1 MRSICQ
7 PQSVLPSTPANQYPF
22 LRASLVVSFAYSET
36 TRKFRSLGLFV
47 VLPAKCPIAEC
58 GLRVRVPITRD
69 QRPSVE
75 RSRSASTI
83 VAHAGLA
90 FGLFATSAISLIVS
104 WWDGVPTSGQSCHFA
119 GVKHISSSTQRGKI
133 AVRASTRPVR
143 LCRVWQGPVYYAIT
157 GPKSQGSRA
166 SQAACGRPLPMQN
179 PVWVVRRALSASRNA
194 EFASCHPG
202 STRAGESRNP
212 NRAKIARRSGLL
224 SSDTPIAWTLGIG
237 GRRCGFPF
245 VPDARQPTCQPP

>member
-1 MRSICQ
+1 M
-7 PQSVLPSTPANQYPF
+7 VG
-22 LRASLVVSFAYSET
+22 FAYSET

-194 EFASCHPG
+194 QFASCHPG

-237 GRRCGFPF
+237 GSRC
-245 VPDARQPTCQPP
+245 DCRS

>member
-58 GLRVRVPITRD
+58 GLRVRVPITHD
-69 QRPSVE
+69 QRRSVE

-104 WWDGVPTSGQSCHFA
+104 WWDGVPTSGHSCHFA
-119 GVKHISSSTQRGKI
+119 SVNHISSSTRPGKI
-133 AVRASTRPVR
+133 AVRGVNTPGTFVPSLAGPTTAS
-143 LCRVWQGPVYYAIT
+143 L
-157 GPKSQGSRA
+157 
-166 SQAACGRPLPMQN
+166 
-179 PVWVVRRALSASRNA
+179 
-194 EFASCHPG
+194 
-202 STRAGESRNP
+202 GESRP
-212 NRAKIARRSGLL
+212 DRQRVTSQ
-224 SSDTPIAWTLGIG
+224 SSCLWKAASHAESCLGCAEG
-237 GRRCGFPF
+237 A
-245 VPDARQPTCQPP
+245 VAV